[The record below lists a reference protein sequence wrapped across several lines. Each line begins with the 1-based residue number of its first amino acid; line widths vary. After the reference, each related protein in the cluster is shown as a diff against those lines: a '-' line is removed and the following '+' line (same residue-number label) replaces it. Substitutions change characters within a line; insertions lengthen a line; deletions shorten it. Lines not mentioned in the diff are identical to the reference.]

1 MDVPFTP
8 QQVQREGIRGITP
21 DLIAKAKANNQRYKL
36 VCSAER
42 SWMAGSEGA
51 KESPAS
57 DITARVAPQI
67 VGVSD
72 PLYGMEDSTT
82 GVAFR
87 TDVLGDYSIIESERP
102 GMVAGPDPTAYG
114 LFADFINVVRRK

>member
-1 MDVPFTP
+1 M
-8 QQVQREGIRGITP
+8 
-21 DLIAKAKANNQRYKL
+21 IAKAKADGKRYKL

-42 SWMAGSEGA
+42 MQ
-51 KESPAS
+51 P
-57 DITARVAPQI
+57 DIKARVAPEL
-67 VGVSD
+67 VTVSD

-102 GMVAGPDPTAYG
+102 DMVAGPEPTAYG
-114 LFADFINVVRRK
+114 LFADFVNAVKKS